1 MVDFFLRRA
10 RKTIA
15 LGALNVRKCKVER
28 FKCMK
33 LKILMVSSE
42 CAPFSKVGGLADMV
56 SSLSKQFAA
65 DGYDV
70 KVFTP
75 LYSSV
80 KRTPKFVKKFDNFS
94 IHMGL
99 GIEEFASV
107 WSAPLGKAEALF
119 LEFNRYYQRDGIYNS
134 GGESYGDNGGRFAFL
149 SRAALDFCL
158 STGWIPDVIHCHDW
172 PTGLVPVYL
181 NTTLR
186 NSILGRSATVFTIH
200 NLQHQGIFNAGV
212 LEYAGIPMREFR
224 ADSCEA
230 LGNLNMMKGALFNAT
245 KLTTVSPTYARE
257 IQTSEYGCGLEG
269 VLKFRAADL
278 IGIINGV
285 DVQEWNPASDPMIAS
300 NYSLADMS
308 GKSACKRALQERVGL
323 KVSSKIPL
331 FGVVSRLFDQ
341 KGLDLLARI
350 AQPLVDNMNIQL
362 MVLGGGE
369 PWLEDSFKGLT
380 AANPGKIASYIGYSN
395 ELSHM
400 IEAGS
405 DFFIMPSRFE
415 PCGLN
420 QMYSMIYATL
430 PIVRRTGGLAD
441 TVSQYEEGAGIGTG
455 FLFDDATTSAL
466 YNTIGWACST
476 WYDRKPDITALRR
489 NAMGRDFSWSA
500 SAEKYAQV
508 YKWSVDAR
516 TA

>member
-1 MVDFFLRRA
+1 
-10 RKTIA
+10 
-15 LGALNVRKCKVER
+15 
-28 FKCMK
+28 
-33 LKILMVSSE
+33 
-42 CAPFSKVGGLADMV
+42 
-56 SSLSKQFAA
+56 
-65 DGYDV
+65 
-70 KVFTP
+70 
-75 LYSSV
+75 
-80 KRTPKFVKKFDNFS
+80 
-94 IHMGL
+94 
-99 GIEEFASV
+99 
-107 WSAPLGKAEALF
+107 
-119 LEFNRYYQRDGIYNS
+119 
-134 GGESYGDNGGRFAFL
+134 
-149 SRAALDFCL
+149 
-158 STGWIPDVIHCHDW
+158 
-172 PTGLVPVYL
+172 
-181 NTTLR
+181 
-186 NSILGRSATVFTIH
+186 
-200 NLQHQGIFNAGV
+200 
-212 LEYAGIPMREFR
+212 
-224 ADSCEA
+224 
-230 LGNLNMMKGALFNAT
+230 
-245 KLTTVSPTYARE
+245 
-257 IQTSEYGCGLEG
+257 
-269 VLKFRAADL
+269 
-278 IGIINGV
+278 
-285 DVQEWNPASDPMIAS
+285 MIAS

-362 MVLGGGE
+362 MVLGSGE

-441 TVSQYEEGAGIGTG
+441 TVSHYEEGAGIGTG